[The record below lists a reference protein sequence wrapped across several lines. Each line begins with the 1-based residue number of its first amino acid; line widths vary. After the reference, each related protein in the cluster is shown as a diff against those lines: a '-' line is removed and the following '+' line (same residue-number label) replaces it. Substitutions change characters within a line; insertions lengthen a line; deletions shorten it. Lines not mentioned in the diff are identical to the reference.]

1 MQQENYFTF
10 DGQILVMHT
19 DSKPWNLLQAQLRIS
34 KSHGINAYGIL
45 PEGFFFFF
53 PYSLSLF
60 CPFLSLLFKGLKWVV
75 FRVLQENY

>member
-53 PYSLSLF
+53 HTLSPYSVPFSLF
-60 CPFLSLLFKGLKWVV
+60 FLKG
-75 FRVLQENY
+75 